1 MRGMDIIVTNVD
13 YVITAGGVLRDQDI
27 RIGDGVIASIS
38 PCDAERR
45 QRQSSESN
53 TYRDEADAP
62 RIIEGRGR
70 VALAG
75 LKNAHTHAA
84 MTLLRGYGDD
94 MRLQPW
100 LQERIWPAE
109 AKLTPEDIYW
119 GTRLAALEMI
129 RSGTTFANDMYF
141 QTQECMRAFRD
152 SGIRAAVGYALFDF
166 GDPDRREALQEEVRA
181 MLTEQTVGDRSE
193 ATSSRADPHRSRPSG
208 AKPYAAKQPPA
219 KPSGAHR
226 KPRVFPTIAPH
237 SVYTCSA
244 EMLQW
249 AADTAVEFD
258 LVFHTHMSE
267 TEQEVRDCV
276 TAHGVRPFRWL
287 YDLGVLDEAGRR
299 MVAAH
304 SIWLDQEEL
313 DLVGRFDVTVAHN
326 PASNMKLASGCFPW
340 QEYAQRR
347 VPVMLA
353 PDGVASN
360 NNLDMF
366 DEMKLAALL
375 QKHHYSDPTRLP
387 AEEILAI
394 ATGARS
400 TVFERYG
407 VGGALRVG
415 GPADLILVDLDHPQ
429 MTPVH
434 NVESNL
440 AYAANGS
447 VVDTVIC
454 DGEVL
459 MEDRTVPEWDEVLRE
474 ARRCAAALAKRA
486 QTT

>member
-1 MRGMDIIVTNVD
+1 MADMDIIITNVD
-13 YVITAGGVLRDQDI
+13 YVITAEGVLRDQDI
-27 RIGDGVIASIS
+27 RIGDGLIEGIS
-38 PCDAERR
+38 PHDTEAARKR
-45 QRQSSESN
+45 PSEPN
-53 TYRDEADAP
+53 TRNGAGAV
-62 RIIEGRGR
+62 RVIEGRGR
-70 VALAG
+70 AALAG

-141 QTQECMRAFRD
+141 QTPECMRAFRD

-166 GDPDRREALQEEVRA
+166 GDPDRRRALQAEVEE
-181 MLTEQTVGDRSE
+181 MLANQTVRGPLGGSSE
-193 ATSSRADPHRSRPSG
+193 EQPGAASPAEDPPGGAPSGKSRPG
-208 AKPYAAKQPPA
+208 AT
-219 KPSGAHR
+219 G

-237 SVYTCSA
+237 SIYTCSA
-244 EMLQW
+244 ELLQW
-249 AADTAVEFD
+249 AADIAVEFD
-258 LVFHTHMSE
+258 LVVHTHMSE
-267 TEQEVRDCV
+267 TEQEVQDCLA
-276 TAHGVRPFRWL
+276 AHGVRPFQWL

-304 SIWLDQEEL
+304 SIWLDKAEL
-313 DLVGRFDVTVAHN
+313 DLVARFDVTVVHN

-340 QEYAQRR
+340 HEYARR
-347 VPVMLA
+347 HVPVMLA

-375 QKHHYSDPTRLP
+375 QKHHYGDPTRLP

-394 ATGARS
+394 ATGGRS
-400 TVFERYG
+400 GAFERYG
-407 VGGALRVG
+407 VGGALQEG

-447 VVDTVIC
+447 VVETVIC
-454 DGEVL
+454 AGEVL
-459 MEDRTVPEWDEVLRE
+459 MEDRTVPGWEEVLRE
-474 ARRCAAALAKRA
+474 ARRCAAGLAVRA
-486 QTT
+486 RG